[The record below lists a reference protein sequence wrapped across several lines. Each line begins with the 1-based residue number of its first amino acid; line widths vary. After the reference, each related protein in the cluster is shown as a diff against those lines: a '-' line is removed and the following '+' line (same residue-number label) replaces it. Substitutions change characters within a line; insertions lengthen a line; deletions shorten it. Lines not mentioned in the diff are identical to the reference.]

1 MDIEKWDSKK
11 VWVIKKKFPVR
22 YIFNDHVKMVKIY
35 TVKFNVAILNRLKIM
50 GFLEIEGK
58 YI

>member
-1 MDIEKWDSKK
+1 MGIEKWDSKK
-11 VWVIKKKFPVR
+11 VWVINKNFPVR

-35 TVKFNVAILNRLKIM
+35 TVKFNVAINNR
-50 GFLEIEGK
+50 IEGK

>member
-35 TVKFNVAILNRLKIM
+35 TVKFNVAINNR
-50 GFLEIEGK
+50 IEGK